1 MESESEPGMK
11 PPGAL
16 HDTTGGG
23 VSGHHTES
31 ERLEFLVAPTT
42 STERNTVRLRL
53 IPVACWRVDQ
63 IRFAFDSSFVTPDI
77 TEELK
82 TLHGLREIHK
92 RTDASG
98 NVLFPP
104 LSVFGHADPI
114 GSDDYNKALS
124 GRRATVIYGLLIANK
139 EPDKAVA
146 LWQHVARAENWGDGQ
161 SEIMEDKT
169 GLPFGTP
176 QSQLLKAY
184 LRKLSPPDCS
194 IGSHDFLGQGA
205 DSGGKGDYQGCSEFN
220 PLLIFSQNEQKAF
233 EKAQQNRDEELLN
246 DRNILNQPNR
256 RVLVLL
262 FRAGSKVTSANWPC
276 PRATEGGGGCHKRF
290 WSDGEKRRSTRL
302 PDSERKFDDTEDT
315 FACRF
320 FQRITSKSPCEGL
333 FVPMAIR
340 VVDIDFEPIA
350 NMPFELTMGE
360 VKVRGNTSKEGLI
373 VQKLPPDTT
382 TGTLTCDGFTREVA
396 FSPLDDPSTV
406 TGAQPRLLN
415 LAAGTADAQPGVLD
429 EDTQLAIMR
438 FQNDHEMPTSGQ
450 LDDATVSKLKE
461 RYGS

>member
-1 MESESEPGMK
+1 MNVG
-11 PPGAL
+11 GTL
-16 HDTTGGG
+16 HDASGGG
-23 VSGHHTES
+23 VSGHHSDAKPIE
-31 ERLEFLVAPTT
+31 LIVAPST
-42 STERNTVRLRL
+42 SSEFNTARLRL
-53 IPVACWRVDQ
+53 IPVACWRVDE

-82 TLHGLREIHK
+82 TLHNLREIHK

-104 LSVFGHADPI
+104 LSVFGHADPV

-124 GRRATVIYGLLIANK
+124 GRRATVIYALLIANT
-139 EPDKAVA
+139 EPDKALA
-146 LWQHVARAENWGDGQ
+146 LWQHVARTENWGDGQ

-169 GLPFGTP
+169 GLPPGTP

-184 LRKLSPPDCS
+184 LQKLSPPDFS
-194 IGSHDFLGQGA
+194 TGSHDFLGQGA

-233 EKAQQNRDEELLN
+233 EKAQQNKDEELLN

-262 FRAGSKVTSANWPC
+262 FRAGSKVTPAKWPC
-276 PRATEGGGGCHKRF
+276 PRATEGVSGCHKRF

-302 PDSERKFDDTEDT
+302 QDTERKFEDNEDT

-320 FQRITSKSPCEGL
+320 FQRISSKSPCEGL
-333 FVPMAIR
+333 FVPVAVR
-340 VVDIDFEPIA
+340 VVDLDFQPIVD
-350 NMPFELTMGE
+350 MPFELAMGE
-360 VKVRGNTSKEGLI
+360 VKVTGKTSKAGLI
-373 VQKLPPDTT
+373 VVKLPPDTS
-382 TGTLTCDGFTREVA
+382 TGTLTCDGFTRDVT
-396 FSPLDDPSTV
+396 FTPFDDSSTV
-406 TGAQPRLLN
+406 TGAQPRLMN
-415 LAAGTADAQPGVLD
+415 LAAGTEDAQQGELD
-429 EDTQLAIMR
+429 EPTQLALMR
-438 FQNDHEMPTSGQ
+438 FQNKHEMPTSGQ
-450 LDDATVSKLKE
+450 LDDPTVSKIKE